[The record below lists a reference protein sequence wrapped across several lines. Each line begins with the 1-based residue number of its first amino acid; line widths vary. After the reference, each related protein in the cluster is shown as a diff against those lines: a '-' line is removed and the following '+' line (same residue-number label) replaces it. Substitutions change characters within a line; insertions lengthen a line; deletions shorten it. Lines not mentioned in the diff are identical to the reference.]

1 MKYADLAALGD
12 EQLVHKELEL
22 ERTLVSNTFRLRLN
36 QLENTS
42 VLKATRRDIARAQT
56 ILTAR
61 EREGGMSHGS
71 LIAKYRGTWTP
82 SAAAAGEGAAGEG
95 FLKGILDSR
104 ESPE

>member
-22 ERTLVSNTFRLRLN
+22 ERALVSNTFRLRLN

-42 VLKATRRDIARAQT
+42 VLKSTRRDIARAQT
-56 ILTAR
+56 ILTSR
-61 EREGGMSHGS
+61 ERDGGLARGS
-71 LIAKYRGTWTP
+71 LMAKYRGSWTP
-82 SAAAAGEGAAGEG
+82 SAGAGSEAAAGEG

-104 ESPE
+104 ESAE